1 MSTSDTFLTRCIY
14 HRKEGKE
21 SYYWWYKNHELIDW
35 HLFSLVGNLGD
46 SSIEQIVVWIPSK
59 IQVIRSRFPSSYVVD
74 SCDHCWLDPFF
85 PSPRQNSGEKR
96 TKRGHRGKLGS
107 GQRCLLCRVIERRSS
122 GRSPGLLLL
131 WKQTVNLV
139 GARWCFSGEEGGPL
153 EGDNWLVIGSIQ
165 AFQMRRR
172 SFPIVGDTVFRLSRN
187 SSVSSCS
194 RTCSRVGIF
203 FFFFRDIDNFYFVQL
218 FHPIENL
225 DNSWYISEF
234 FQLIPSWL
242 IVLLAK
248 LKYFDDK
255 KRHFV

>member
-96 TKRGHRGKLGS
+96 TKRGHREKRATMFVVSSNRASLEWTLARFAFAVKTNCES
-107 GQRCLLCRVIERRSS
+107 GRGTVVFLWRG
-122 GRSPGLLLL
+122 GRSPRRGQLARDWVHSGFSNAQAILSDRGRHRLQTVTKFLRLLLFE
-131 WKQTVNLV
+131 NLFS
-139 GARWCFSGEEGGPL
+139 RW
-153 EGDNWLVIGSIQ
+153 D
-165 AFQMRRR
+165 
-172 SFPIVGDTVFRLSRN
+172 
-187 SSVSSCS
+187 
-194 RTCSRVGIF
+194 F
-203 FFFFRDIDNFYFVQL
+203 FFFLEI
-218 FHPIENL
+218 
-225 DNSWYISEF
+225 
-234 FQLIPSWL
+234 
-242 IVLLAK
+242 
-248 LKYFDDK
+248 
-255 KRHFV
+255 